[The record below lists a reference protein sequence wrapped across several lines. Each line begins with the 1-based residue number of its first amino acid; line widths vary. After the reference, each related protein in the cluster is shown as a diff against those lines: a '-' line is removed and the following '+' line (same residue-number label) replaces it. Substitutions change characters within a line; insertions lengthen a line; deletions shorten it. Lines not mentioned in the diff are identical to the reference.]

1 VKLAVVSYHL
11 PEAEGTAAGR
21 ILLATCEG
29 LIAEGHDVTVTSWR
43 LDPPAGDLPSWC
55 TWKELPLASMA
66 RRRMRSL
73 WRPRWEAE
81 ALGWDPAPGAA
92 VVADDPASFPAVA
105 RAANPAVTFHFLT
118 RLDARATGRPHG
130 GDVQHAR
137 MERKVA
143 RRAARVLAYSPRV
156 VDALG
161 RGTFVPMALRVPA
174 ERLPLVDEPVAALLA
189 DWSWPP
195 NRWALDRLL
204 AAWPSVRARVPTAR
218 LLLAGPGD
226 PSVGTL
232 AGVDVLGRVDRSEEV
247 LSRAAVLAFPCP
259 PSSGPKVKVIE
270 ALAAGL
276 PVVTTA
282 AGVEG
287 VITAGDDVAAVATA
301 DADGFAAALARVL
314 GDPSLRATLA
324 DAGVEAIVSS
334 HAPRPAAR
342 ARIAALGQ
350 A

>member
-29 LIAEGHDVTVTSWR
+29 LLAEGHEVEVTSWR
-43 LDPPAGDLPSWC
+43 LGPPVGELPAWC

-66 RRRMRSL
+66 RRRVRSL
-73 WRPRWEAE
+73 WRPRWEAD
-81 ALGWDPAPGAA
+81 ALDWAPPPGAV

-105 RAANPAVTFHFLT
+105 RTAEPAVTFHFLT
-118 RLDARATGRPHG
+118 RLDARATGRRRG
-130 GDVQHAR
+130 EDVQHAR
-137 MERKVA
+137 MERTVG

-174 ERLPLVDEPVAALLA
+174 RLPLVDEPVAALVA

-204 AAWPSVRARVPTAR
+204 GAWPSVRARVPAAR

-226 PSVGTL
+226 PPIGTI
-232 AGVDVLGRVDRSEEV
+232 AGVEVLGRVARSEDV
-247 LSRAAVLAFPCP
+247 LSQAAALAFPCP
-259 PSSGPKVKVIE
+259 PSSGPKVKVVE
-270 ALAAGL
+270 ALGAGL
-276 PVVTTA
+276 PVVTTE

-287 VITAGDDVAAVATA
+287 VVTRGTTVAAVAPA
-301 DADGFAAALARVL
+301 EVDGFAASLAGTL
-314 GDPSLRATLA
+314 GDPAGRAALA
-324 DAGVEAIVSS
+324 DAAVAAITAA

-342 ARIAALGQ
+342 ARVEVLGQ